1 MYQFFFHYFNK
12 LDRFAKLAT
21 SSFGEKTTG
30 MPNSRGVG
38 MQIGYARVSTEE
50 QRLALQLDALR
61 QAGYQKVSEEV
72 CVFHLSA
79 RRGRPDDPE
88 ARPPEARPSP
98 RGGAPSMRWV
108 IARCRP
114 LQEQSRGE
122 VTIGGACLS

>member
-1 MYQFFFHYFNK
+1 
-12 LDRFAKLAT
+12 
-21 SSFGEKTTG
+21 
-30 MPNSRGVG
+30 

-61 QAGYQKVSEEV
+61 QAGCEKVSEV

-79 RRGRPDDPE
+79 RRRRPDDPE
-88 ARPPEARPSP
+88 ARPPEARASL

-114 LQEQSRGE
+114 LHEQSRVE
-122 VTIGGACLS
+122 VTIGGACLSQCDQSVMYRPR

>member
-1 MYQFFFHYFNK
+1 
-12 LDRFAKLAT
+12 
-21 SSFGEKTTG
+21 
-30 MPNSRGVG
+30 
-38 MQIGYARVSTEE
+38 MQIGYARVSSEE

-88 ARPPEARPSP
+88 ARPPEAQASP

-122 VTIGGACLS
+122 VTLGGACLSQCEQAVMYCQR